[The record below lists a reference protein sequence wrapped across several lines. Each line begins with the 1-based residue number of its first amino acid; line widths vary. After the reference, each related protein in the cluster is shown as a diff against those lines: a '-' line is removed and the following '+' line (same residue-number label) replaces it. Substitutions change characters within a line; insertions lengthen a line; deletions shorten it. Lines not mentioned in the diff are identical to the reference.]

1 MTIKAK
7 LVTGSLLNVLLLGA
21 ANLLV
26 GQPERAIRKILI
38 MIGYYVFV
46 AVLVTSLGN
55 VSGQL
60 MEWTQWFLSV
70 LYVAFALY
78 DGIFTILR
86 ANDVAL

>member
-7 LVTGSLLNVLLLGA
+7 LVIGSLLNVLLFGA
-21 ANLLV
+21 ANLMV

-46 AVLVTSLGN
+46 VVLVTGLGN

-60 MEWTQWFLSV
+60 MEWVQWLLAV
-70 LYVAFALY
+70 LYVVFALY
-78 DGIFTILR
+78 DGVFTILQ